1 MYRRHLNDLH
11 GSGAD
16 LEKIEPS
23 RRQVLVAMGGGA
35 AGLAIGTLFGLP
47 AGATEATGTTDRF
60 NPFVIIKPDNTVTVL
75 SKHLDKGQGSATG
88 LATLVAEELD
98 ADWTQ
103 MRVEFAPSDAKLYNN
118 LAWGPYQGTGGSSA
132 IFNSYQQYRTAGAA
146 ARTMLVEAAAK
157 AWGVPA
163 DQVTVEAGLLKH
175 PTRKTA
181 TFGEMASAAAKLP
194 APEKPPLKDPSQ
206 FTHIGKSFPRLDVK
220 SKTVGA
226 PIYALDVQRENMLVA
241 AIARPP
247 KFGGT
252 VKSFDASAA
261 KAVNGVVDVIQIPAG
276 VAVLARST
284 WPAFKGKAALEIEW
298 DFSKAET
305 RGTEELRA
313 EYRALLD
320 KKGTPFG
327 PLGDAELALSSADQV
342 IEGEFEFPFLAHA
355 PMEPHD
361 VVIEFDGKKA
371 DVWTGSQLQTVDQV
385 VASKI
390 LGIEVPQVQVHT
402 LWAGGS
408 FGRRAIYDSHIV
420 GEAAQ
425 IAKAWGR
432 KQPIKVQWSREDDIR
447 GGYYRPMYMHKVK
460 AGIDAGGNIVGWKH
474 VIVGQSILT
483 GTPFEAYL
491 VHDGVDHS
499 SVEGVMDTPYAIPNF
514 QGDLHTVE
522 VGVPVLWWRSVG
534 HTHTA
539 YVMETMLD
547 DIAKAAG
554 RDPVELR
561 LSLLKDKPRH
571 AAVLKLAAEKAGWG
585 TPMTEGRAR
594 GVAVHESFRSYV
606 AQVAEITVDSEAAGG
621 FKVDRVVCAVDC
633 GVAVNPDNIAAQM
646 EGGIGYGL
654 GHAVRNAITLTDG
667 EIDQS
672 NFHDYE
678 PMRIT
683 DMPAVET
690 HIVAS
695 AEAPTGVGE
704 PGTPPVVPAVS
715 NAYFAATGLRKRW
728 LPFTSDGG
736 SGA

>member
-1 MYRRHLNDLH
+1 MYHRLTSATQEPVL
-11 GSGAD
+11 SFGAS
-16 LEKIEPS
+16 EPS
-23 RRQVLVAMGGGA
+23 RRQVLMAMGGGA
-35 AGLAIGTLFGLP
+35 AGLALGAVFGLP
-47 AGATEATGTTDRF
+47 SRADAALPESGQF
-60 NPFVIIKPDNTVTVL
+60 NPFVIIKPDSTVTVL
-75 SKHLDKGQGSATG
+75 SKHLDKGQGAATG

-98 ADWTQ
+98 ADWAQ
-103 MRVEFAPSDAKLYNN
+103 MRVEHAPANAKLYNN
-118 LAWGPYQGTGGSSA
+118 LSWGPYQGTGGSSA
-132 IFNSYQQYRTAGAA
+132 IFNAFQQCREAGAT
-146 ARTMLVEAAAK
+146 ARAMLVAAAAA
-157 AWGVPA
+157 AWKVPESTI
-163 DQVTVEAGLLKH
+163 TVEAGMLKH
-175 PTRKTA
+175 TSGKSA
-181 TFGEMASAAAKLP
+181 SFGEVASDAAKLP
-194 APEKPPLKDPSQ
+194 VPTKPTLKDPTR
-206 FTHIGKSFPRLDVK
+206 FTYIGKSFPRLDVK

-226 PIYALDVQRENMLVA
+226 PIYALDVQRDDMLVA

-252 VKSFDASAA
+252 VKSFDATAA

-276 VAVLARST
+276 IAVLARST
-284 WPAFKGKAALEIEW
+284 WPAFKGRDALEVEW

-305 RGTEELRA
+305 RGTEELRK
-313 EYRALLD
+313 EYRARLD
-320 KKGTPFG
+320 QKGKAFG
-327 PLGDAELALSSADQV
+327 TRGDAAGALAGAANV

-361 VVIEFDGKKA
+361 VVIEFDGKTA
-371 DVWTGSQLQTVDQV
+371 EIWTGSQLQTVDQY
-385 VASKI
+385 VASKT
-390 LGIEVPQVQVHT
+390 LGIKVPDVKLHT

-432 KQPIKVQWSREDDIR
+432 KQPIKVQWSREDDIK

-460 AGIDAGGNIVGWKH
+460 AGIDADGNIVGWQH
-474 VIVGQSILT
+474 TIVGQSIIT
-483 GTPFEAYL
+483 GTPFEKAL
-491 VHDGVDHS
+491 VHDGIDHT
-499 SVEGVMDTPYAIPNF
+499 SVEGVLGTPYAIPNF
-514 QGDLHTVE
+514 QGDLHTMK

-554 RDPVELR
+554 RDPLELR

-585 TPMTEGRAR
+585 EPMAPGRAR

-606 AQVAEITVDSEAAGG
+606 AQVAEITVDAEASGG

-633 GVAVNPDNIAAQM
+633 GLAVNPDNIAAQM

-654 GHAVRNAITLTDG
+654 GHAIRNAITLTDG
-667 EIDQS
+667 EVDQS
-672 NFHDYE
+672 NFDDYE

-690 HIVAS
+690 HTVAS
-695 AEAPTGVGE
+695 TEAPTGVGE

-715 NAYFAATGLRKRW
+715 NAYFAATGVRKRR
-728 LPFTSDGG
+728 LPFTEEG